1 MSEIRN
7 NFVKRDLK
15 LEQSLV
21 KKQKSIPVDST
32 KPDTTKAMSVIPEKT
47 KAEEV
52 VVIPEEI
59 DYIFW

>member
-7 NFVKRDLK
+7 NFVKRDLRYN
-15 LEQSLV
+15 V
-21 KKQKSIPVDST
+21 SIKVSPTVPVDST